1 MKSLFLLCEYG
12 IPTSTVEILRKNNVT
27 FDDILFN
34 TNKLNQIFG
43 ESSIKKQQI
52 IDKANKL
59 SLNEK
64 QFSIYELLEYGLSK
78 GIVDKLFELNI
89 NITDINKEILLENKI
104 TGSTYQ
110 KVISAYKEWAK
121 NTDYKIPLNIT
132 GLKKLIKTNMGH
144 TTFEK
149 EELERLINEN
159 GYDSQNFEEKFCS
172 LKLPR
177 KENKF
182 YYPFDIYDL
191 LQYGLSNTNLNFL
204 VDNNI
209 SLEGINMELKKK
221 YDIKPY
227 KFGQIMQAY
236 NEFSEANN
244 YIPPINSKRLMDC
257 LIKNFKFKE
266 YTIDEVHKVLPNEEQ
281 ESINSVIIELLQSGK
296 VIKNKENNYFNVF
309 PKLTE
314 KLDEI
319 ENKNNHYD
327 IVIKKLSG
335 MTLEQIGQEYGLTRE
350 RIRQI
355 FTKELN
361 KIKDIDEERFAD
373 IFQKYNFDEDLFCNY
388 FNENK
393 QTYYYL
399 KEKYQSGELEA
410 YELLNEIN
418 ITEEQSELIR
428 KRYNL
433 IVYNDEN
440 IVATKTSILV
450 SILKASDNQVDY
462 ETIMLKYNNIIDE
475 NELKLDKL
483 SLKDYR
489 NVDSILNRNQCVLN
503 TLGSSYR
510 YYNCNDLDQDDYN
523 ELKKLFDIEPGV
535 YSAELFFK
543 DNPILMKRIDIRD
556 EYELHNLFRKVL
568 GIFNE
573 KIVYARMPDVYID
586 CDDKVAF
593 IDEKIQELSP
603 ITLDEFVEYIYQNYG
618 HKVNTMKAY
627 IVANFSNYI
636 NNRKDITYLITD
648 CPIFTED
655 QYLLMKEYL
664 KEDIYSNITI
674 KKLLTEKFNVN
685 DFKLLNNLNFDKLGY
700 KVRGNYIMKNS
711 ITSLETYFRE
721 KVLNQDYY
729 IIPNELKK
737 IGSTF
742 TNYLYRLIYEK
753 LLFKL
758 DDEKYI
764 TISKLNKMGIYE
776 SDVDE
781 FINNIEKVIPENAY
795 FNLHILNTDFESKL
809 FNYDFPDCF
818 FENIIMII
826 NEVKVIKLKKN
837 MLFIKTSE
845 TATREKFINSFIVK
859 DKTYI
864 YEIKEKIKH
873 KYNIDLQESYIKEFI
888 NKNKYY
894 LQSNTNCVYLNKEK
908 YEEEINQWDILQ
920 YVD

>member
-12 IPTSTVEILRKNNVT
+12 IPISTIRILIRNNIS
-27 FDDILFN
+27 FDDLLFN
-34 TNKLNQIFG
+34 SNKLNRIFG
-43 ESSIKKQQI
+43 KNSIKKQQV
-52 IDKANKL
+52 IDKAKKVIL
-59 SLNEK
+59 DGK
-64 QFSIYELLEYGLSK
+64 QNSMYELIQYGLST
-78 GIVDKLFELNI
+78 GIVDKLVEHGI
-89 NITDINKEILLENKI
+89 NITDINKSVLEKNKI
-104 TGSTYQ
+104 FGVTYQ
-110 KVISAYKEWAK
+110 KIIDAHKEWAK
-121 NTDYKIPLNIT
+121 STNYKIPLDENTLKDIIELNVGHKSFEFESLKNIV
-132 GLKKLIKTNMGH
+132 KD
-144 TTFEK
+144 
-149 EELERLINEN
+149 N
-159 GYDSQNFEEKFCS
+159 GYDCQMFEELFY
-172 LKLPR
+172 KLNLPK
-177 KENKF
+177 KENKY
-182 YYPFDIYDL
+182 YYPFNIYDL
-191 LQYGLSNTNLNFL
+191 TKYGLSKGNLNFL
-204 VDNNI
+204 IENSISFEDINI
-209 SLEGINMELKKK
+209 ELKEK
-221 YDIKPY
+221 YNIMPY
-227 KFGQIMQAY
+227 KFKQIMQAY
-236 NEFSEANN
+236 NKLLEINN
-244 YIPPINSKRLMDC
+244 YIPPVNSSRLMKV
-257 LIKNFKFKE
+257 LIKSFKFEE
-266 YTIDEVHKVLPNEEQ
+266 YSIYKVYEILPNEEK
-281 ESINSVIIELLQSGK
+281 ENINKSLSELLQFKK
-296 VIKNKENNYFNVF
+296 VTRNSENNYLNVF
-309 PKLTE
+309 PKLEE
-314 KLDEI
+314 KLKQI

-327 IVIKKLSG
+327 ILIKKLSG

-361 KIKDIDEERFAD
+361 KIKDIDEDRFAD

-410 YELLNEIN
+410 YELLNEID

-433 IVYNDEN
+433 IIYNEEN
-440 IVATKTSILV
+440 IVATKPSILV

-462 ETIMLKYNNIIDE
+462 ETIMLKYNKIIDE
-475 NELKLDKL
+475 NDLKLDKL

-489 NVDSILNRNQCVLN
+489 NIDSILNRNLCVLN

-543 DNPILMKRIDIRD
+543 DNPMLMKRIDIRD
-556 EYELHNLFRKVL
+556 EYELHNLFRKAL
-568 GIFNE
+568 GNFNE
-573 KIVYARMPDVYID
+573 KIVYARMPDIYID

-603 ITLDEFVEYIYQNYG
+603 VTLDEFAEYIYQNYG
-618 HKVNTMKAY
+618 HKINTMKAY

-636 NNRKDITYLITD
+636 NNRNDITYLITD
-648 CPIFTED
+648 CPIFKEE
-655 QYLLMKEYL
+655 QYLFMKEYL
-664 KEDIYSNITI
+664 KDDVYSNITI
-674 KKLLTEKFNVN
+674 KKLLTEKFDVN

-700 KVRGNYIMKNS
+700 KVRGNYIMKSS

-742 TNYLYRLIYEK
+742 TSYLYRLIYEK
-753 LLFKL
+753 ILFKV

-776 SDVDE
+776 SDIDE
-781 FINNIEKVIPENAY
+781 FINNIEKVIPENEY

-826 NEVKVIKLKKN
+826 NDVKMFRLKNN
-837 MLFIKTSE
+837 MLFIKTTE

-864 YEIKEKIKH
+864 SEIKEKIKC
-873 KYNIDLQESYIKEFI
+873 KYDIDLQESYIKEFI

-908 YEEEINQWDILQ
+908 YEEEISQWDILQ
-920 YVD
+920 YID